1 MTDARDATTK
11 DLFTYVTY
19 AVMNNSWVIRAKVKD
34 DLILNFDGTFTYSRW
49 NLL

>member
-19 AVMNNSWVIRAKVKD
+19 AVMHNELGGSGKRQK
-34 DLILNFDGTFTYSRW
+34 
-49 NLL
+49 